1 MLRPALTKGQL
12 PPLRFALF
20 NICGI
25 YIACIHRHLTYHM
38 SVRVYIFYFI
48 TIVTDG
54 YISEWYTWT
63 SHPALGR
70 PIPTYIP
77 SPYGL
82 EFLSSVNNKEQEPRA
97 LVPDKASLAWQGQG
111 VVLVLSWLIGAGQ
124 VLSLLACWHDRRHV
138 FWCHAP
144 SSYFFSLANIVL
156 CDRE

>member
-1 MLRPALTKGQL
+1 
-12 PPLRFALF
+12 
-20 NICGI
+20 
-25 YIACIHRHLTYHM
+25 M

-97 LVPDKASLAWQGQG
+97 LVIKNGMKPFKNVAKLTLTSTK
-111 VVLVLSWLIGAGQ
+111 
-124 VLSLLACWHDRRHV
+124 RT
-138 FWCHAP
+138 
-144 SSYFFSLANIVL
+144 L
-156 CDRE
+156 C